1 MNKGSL
7 RLKIK
12 TEEITICPI
21 CFEDIRKLSCDH
33 YLEELVAYVNTLEQ
47 EINILRYETDKR
59 IKDLTIDRDY
69 FKRQNEYYKD
79 RCKVLMND
87 YRTAIEIIK
96 D

>member
-1 MNKGSL
+1 MSL
-7 RLKIK
+7 EIENNIK
-12 TEEITICPI
+12 CPI
-21 CFEDIRKLSCDH
+21 CFKGF
-33 YLEELVAYVNTLEQ
+33 YLKECEHGYPDLISIIDSLEQ
-47 EINILRYETDKR
+47 ELNILKYETDKR

>member
-1 MNKGSL
+1 MSNLNSIEEY
-7 RLKIK
+7 LK
-12 TEEITICPI
+12 CPI
-21 CFEDIRKLSCDH
+21 CFKNIMECRH
-33 YLEELVAYVNTLEQ
+33 YYDELISYIYSLEQ
-47 EINILRYETDKR
+47 ELNILRYETDKR
-59 IKDLTIDRDY
+59 IKDLTIDKDY